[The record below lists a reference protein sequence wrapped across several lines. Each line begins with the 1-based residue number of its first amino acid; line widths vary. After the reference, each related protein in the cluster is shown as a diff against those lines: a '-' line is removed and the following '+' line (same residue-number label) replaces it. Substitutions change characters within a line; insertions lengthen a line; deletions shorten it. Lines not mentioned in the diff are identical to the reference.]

1 MTLKK
6 NIYPNVQKMF
16 KCSLLTNIPLEET
29 IDEIRT
35 NELFKESETIEGLA
49 K

>member
-6 NIYPNVQKMF
+6 NIYPNVQKIF
-16 KCSLLTNIPLEET
+16 KSFLLTNTPLEET
-29 IDEIRT
+29 IDEICN